1 MKRIASLTLS
11 IAAMPGLAAGPAVD
25 LQVLGTYTTGI
36 FDEGAA
42 EIVAYDAST
51 VQAFVVNAND
61 QSVDVLDLSNPA
73 SPTLAATV
81 DISAIS
87 TGLGAA
93 NSIAVSNGL
102 LAVAV
107 EADPKQAN
115 GIVAVY
121 DTATLTLQR
130 TFPAGAL
137 PDALTFTPD
146 GKKILVANEGEPS
159 DDYSNDPEGS
169 ITVID
174 ITRGLVKA
182 RVTQVTFGSFNKQK
196 QDLLNKGV
204 RIYGPNATVA
214 QDLEPEFIAVRPNGA
229 EALVTLQENNA
240 FAKLDLVTNKV
251 TDIIPLGYKDHS
263 LSANKLD
270 PSDRDGGIRIAN
282 WPVFGMYQP
291 DGIAAYQV
299 GKDTFYV
306 TANEGDTRDYAAFG
320 EESRVRDLGNA
331 GLALDPNVFTD
342 PAITGNTQLG
352 RLTITTTLG
361 DANGDNL
368 LEQIYVPGGRSF
380 SIWDKRGRKVY
391 DSGSMLE
398 DITASLLPANFNA
411 SNNTN
416 SRDNRSDN
424 KGPEPEGVVV
434 GAIDGRA
441 YAFIGLERIG
451 GIMTFDVTD
460 PTAPEFEDYIN
471 NRNFSA
477 DPCTE
482 RDSEGDCR
490 TGAGYTNLAALDNGP
505 EGLAFVPAANSP
517 NSKPLL
523 IVGNET
529 SGSTTIYQINVTP

>member
-11 IAAMPGLAAGPAVD
+11 VAAMPALAAGPAVD

-61 QSVDVLDLSNPA
+61 QSVDVLDLRNPG

-137 PDALTFTPD
+137 PDALTFSPD

-174 ITRGLVKA
+174 ITKGLAKA
-182 RVTQVTFGSFNKQK
+182 KVSQVTFGGFNSRKQE
-196 QDLLNKGV
+196 LLNKGV

-214 QDLEPEFIAVRPNGA
+214 QDLEPEFIAVRPNGV

-251 TDIIPLGYKDHS
+251 TDIIPLGYKDH
-263 LSANKLD
+263 LLTANKLD
-270 PSDRDGGIRIAN
+270 PSDREGGIRIAN
-282 WPVFGMYQP
+282 WPVFGIYSP
-291 DGIAAYQV
+291 DAIAAYQV
-299 GKDTFYV
+299 GNDTYYV
-306 TANEGDTRDYAAFG
+306 TANEGDTRDYDAFG
-320 EESRVRDLGNA
+320 EESRVRDLDDA
-331 GLALDPNVFTD
+331 GLALDPNVFTNS
-342 PAITGNTQLG
+342 AITGNSQLG

-380 SIWDKRGRKVY
+380 SIWDTRGRKVY

-398 DITASLLPANFNA
+398 DVTAALLPANFNA
-411 SNNTN
+411 SNSTN
-416 SRDNRSDN
+416 SLDNRSDN
-424 KGPEPEGVVV
+424 KGPEPEGVAI

-451 GIMTFDVTD
+451 GIMTFEVTD
-460 PTAPEFEDYIN
+460 PTAPEFKDYIN

-482 RDSEGDCR
+482 RDSDGDCR

-505 EGLAFVPAANSP
+505 EGLAFVPAASSP
-517 NSKPLL
+517 NGKPLL